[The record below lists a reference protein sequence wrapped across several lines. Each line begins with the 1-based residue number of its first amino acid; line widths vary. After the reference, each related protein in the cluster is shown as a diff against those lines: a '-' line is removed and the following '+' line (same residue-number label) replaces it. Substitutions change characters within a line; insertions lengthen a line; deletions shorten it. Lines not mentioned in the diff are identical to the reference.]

1 MRVTREEQQVNVSV
15 LCSNEDPLLPQV
27 NMRLKKCATVGYSQ
41 CHCDPSL
48 LSCESVC
55 ARPSGFRI
63 MLFSTLYFYNEFSP
77 SSQHPASHNRGAS
90 PRVWVA
96 QDSICRW
103 HPFSCWHMGVFF
115 LGKVCT
121 GFCINWHCS
130 ENKIILFCITCM
142 EVILCLRSDSGR
154 VVRLPELV
162 IKRLLVQTYC

>member
-15 LCSNEDPLLPQV
+15 LCSNEDPLLPQA

-55 ARPSGFRI
+55 VRPSGFRI
-63 MLFSTLYFYNEFSP
+63 MLFSTLYFCNEFSP
-77 SSQHPASHNRGAS
+77 FLSASSQPQQRSITPCLSCPGFHLQVTPNSAVGI
-90 PRVWVA
+90 WV
-96 QDSICRW
+96 
-103 HPFSCWHMGVFF
+103 FFF

-130 ENKIILFCITCM
+130 ENKVILFCITCM
-142 EVILCLRSDSGR
+142 EVILCLRSDSGKGCA
-154 VVRLPELV
+154 V
-162 IKRLLVQTYC
+162 T